1 MKRRIAILIC
11 ILALLLAGTIVPAG
25 GFADGE
31 HPITLSITVDPM
43 PELEGEGTVPDM
55 LFTIFN
61 DSASDYTMY
70 NAKLSGGYDD
80 VERPLDEKIEVLA
93 GGKREFTLTDV
104 PVAEDQLDVP
114 VTYTLSWEEHE
125 PVFDEETGEALI
137 DDETG
142 EAVTIT
148 HLRETSADIMIE
160 RFIVPEL
167 TVSAFCEN
175 ELVRV
180 GETFTVEYTLKND
193 TLFDMTGLR
202 LYDPE
207 QGLQS
212 IPLKSDELTA
222 GQTMV
227 VPVTYTMGVM
237 DMTFRPTV
245 EYVARRRNITTV
257 AETTIGVGCVTVDL
271 TISTQAFPPTEEGT
285 EFIVTV
291 KNNGN
296 RTVTGIQ
303 VYDEINTP
311 VDKPFDLPANQTKSL
326 RYIVK
331 PGVAADYIRTV
342 RFHATGTDAL
352 QTKITITD
360 PESFSVTPYIEQE
373 GVRIELRVEP
383 QKPYFDG
390 NGKLCVAFQFRIGY
404 YGDVRLRNA
413 VLTETTLFH
422 EVVSYPE
429 LLRGETFFTQTYQ
442 IDGVGTLCFRV
453 DAEDPAG
460 QMHSSETVTVDTT
473 PFRDQV
479 DRKTDPVYVV
489 TTNPYMQ
496 DLDTKYRGILKL
508 ITVIAL
514 GVAAFCAIVCIV
526 LYIFERRIRNKL
538 PGEFEEDMEK
548 ALRATKRRPDD
559 PLFND
564 TPTERFGYRQPIKMR
579 NYGEL
584 TEEEAKTRRE
594 LYARGLTEDL
604 RREGERPAERP
615 AVQKTPVR
623 IDGDGTRVLPTA
635 KPTATRTED
644 GTRIMPT
651 AKPAATAYARPA
663 EPVTPRPK
671 GSTGEFRRPIAEPAA
686 AARPT
691 DETTTFRRP
700 AEPVTPRPKGTTGEF
715 RRPTAEPAA
724 ALRQT
729 DETATFRRPAEPV
742 TPRPKGSTGE
752 FRRPIVEPAA
762 ASRPTD
768 ETAAFRRP
776 AEPVT
781 PRPKGNTGEFRRPTA
796 EAAARTS
803 SDTGVFHRPDM
814 EAPAAA
820 RPTPRS
826 VSETI
831 AREAHKPETRDGA
844 SLLYRIRGFD
854 EPSAVAVTTSAAA
867 AIIAVKGEEKGD
879 LAPTQETAL
888 KERTPEPASVPE
900 PAAERSFDTSIQ
912 PPSDEGGVG
921 DQPTEGEIPEP
932 EESPTE
938 GEIPESDASTQPPS
952 DEGGVGDQPTEG
964 EIPEPESPTKMEN
977 PEASFTTV
985 TVETTPQSAEADSS
999 PDKGSSEVGEGAVVE
1014 TDPSTVPSIQPPS
1027 DEGGV
1032 GDQPTEGEIP
1042 VQNPEPSK
1050 PQLEEAE
1057 NLESAQE
1064 STESSTDGENPEQI
1078 SDPHE
1083 SVTEEEPTEADESPA
1098 KREPTEPDK
1107 STAEGEI
1114 SDAEPSTPEAE
1125 KGIPI
1130 EEIPISFPIP
1140 SFLLRGI
1147 RLDSTAERAAAEAKE
1162 KQNENQETPADTE
1175 TARHN
1180 ASPDETTFDRTSSD
1194 IDSLLTEKETS
1205 KPDGSPT
1212 EGEIPEPEE
1221 SPTEGE
1227 IPKSDASIQPPSD
1240 EGGVDGTT
1248 PQSAEADRSPDKGS
1262 SDVGNGAVRETD
1274 TSTVPSIQPPSDE
1287 GGVGDQPTEGEIP
1300 VSSAERSSDASTQP
1314 PSDEGGVG
1322 DQPTEG
1328 AIPEPEESPTKME
1341 NPEASFTTVTV
1352 ETTPQSAEADSSP
1365 DKGSSDVGNEAVVET
1380 DPSTE
1385 PSIQPPSDEGGV
1397 GEQPTEGETSE
1408 PVEAPTDGE
1417 TSEPIALQTWDEPPE
1432 PLPEQATVPT
1442 ENEPP
1447 EPTSMLSDPLPEPV
1461 FLRRGPRRMEA
1472 QAVPARRPVEHQS
1485 IRRMNR

>member
-538 PGEFEEDMEK
+538 PGEFEEDIEK

-651 AKPAATAYARPA
+651 AKPAATAYA
-663 EPVTPRPK
+663 
-671 GSTGEFRRPIAEPAA
+671 
-686 AARPT
+686 
-691 DETTTFRRP
+691 
-700 AEPVTPRPKGTTGEF
+700 
-715 RRPTAEPAA
+715 
-724 ALRQT
+724 
-729 DETATFRRPAEPV
+729 RPAEPV

-900 PAAERSFDTSIQ
+900 PTAERSFDTSIQ

-921 DQPTEGEIPEP
+921 D
-932 EESPTE
+932 
-938 GEIPESDASTQPPS
+938 
-952 DEGGVGDQPTEG
+952 
-964 EIPEPESPTKMEN
+964 
-977 PEASFTTV
+977 
-985 TVETTPQSAEADSS
+985 
-999 PDKGSSEVGEGAVVE
+999 
-1014 TDPSTVPSIQPPS
+1014 
-1027 DEGGV
+1027 
-1032 GDQPTEGEIP
+1032 
-1042 VQNPEPSK
+1042 
-1050 PQLEEAE
+1050 
-1057 NLESAQE
+1057 
-1064 STESSTDGENPEQI
+1064 
-1078 SDPHE
+1078 
-1083 SVTEEEPTEADESPA
+1083 
-1098 KREPTEPDK
+1098 
-1107 STAEGEI
+1107 
-1114 SDAEPSTPEAE
+1114 
-1125 KGIPI
+1125 
-1130 EEIPISFPIP
+1130 
-1140 SFLLRGI
+1140 
-1147 RLDSTAERAAAEAKE
+1147 
-1162 KQNENQETPADTE
+1162 
-1175 TARHN
+1175 
-1180 ASPDETTFDRTSSD
+1180 
-1194 IDSLLTEKETS
+1194 
-1205 KPDGSPT
+1205 
-1212 EGEIPEPEE
+1212 
-1221 SPTEGE
+1221 
-1227 IPKSDASIQPPSD
+1227 
-1240 EGGVDGTT
+1240 
-1248 PQSAEADRSPDKGS
+1248 
-1262 SDVGNGAVRETD
+1262 
-1274 TSTVPSIQPPSDE
+1274 
-1287 GGVGDQPTEGEIP
+1287 
-1300 VSSAERSSDASTQP
+1300 
-1314 PSDEGGVG
+1314 
-1322 DQPTEG
+1322 
-1328 AIPEPEESPTKME
+1328 
-1341 NPEASFTTVTV
+1341 
-1352 ETTPQSAEADSSP
+1352 
-1365 DKGSSDVGNEAVVET
+1365 
-1380 DPSTE
+1380 
-1385 PSIQPPSDEGGV
+1385 
-1397 GEQPTEGETSE
+1397 QPTEGETSE

-1472 QAVPARRPVEHQS
+1472 QSVPARRPVEHQS